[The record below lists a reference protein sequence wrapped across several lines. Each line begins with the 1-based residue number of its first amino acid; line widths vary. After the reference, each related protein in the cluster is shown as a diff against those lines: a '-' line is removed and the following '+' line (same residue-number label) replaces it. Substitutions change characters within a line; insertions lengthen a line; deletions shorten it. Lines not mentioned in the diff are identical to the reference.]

1 MKKLILLLLLTPA
14 VGCVHFQPIGPFA
27 GSFGAP
33 PQMRTTPE
41 GARVK
46 ELGPNMAAVPL
57 MRPAPPPPL
66 PAMMVTPSDVTL
78 TNHQEAAQRL
88 MQELETDRK
97 AMNAMPSYAEVSVV
111 RGK

>member
-1 MKKLILLLLLTPA
+1 MKKLALMVLLTPA

-27 GSFGAP
+27 ESFGAP

-41 GARVK
+41 GARVR
-46 ELGPNMAAVPL
+46 ELGPNMAAMPL

-66 PAMMVTPSDVTL
+66 PAMMVTPSDVTVS
-78 TNHQEAAQRL
+78 NHKEAAQRL

-97 AMNAMPSYAEVSVV
+97 AMNEMPRYSEVSVV

>member
-1 MKKLILLLLLTPA
+1 MNKLVLMLMLTPA

-27 GSFGAP
+27 DSFGSAP
-33 PQMRTTPE
+33 KVRTTPE
-41 GARVK
+41 GARVQ

-66 PAMMVTPSDVTL
+66 PAMMVTPSDVSA
-78 TNHQEAAQRL
+78 TNPQEAAQRL
-88 MQELETDRK
+88 MQELEADRK
-97 AMNAMPSYAEVSVV
+97 SMNEMPRYSEVSVV